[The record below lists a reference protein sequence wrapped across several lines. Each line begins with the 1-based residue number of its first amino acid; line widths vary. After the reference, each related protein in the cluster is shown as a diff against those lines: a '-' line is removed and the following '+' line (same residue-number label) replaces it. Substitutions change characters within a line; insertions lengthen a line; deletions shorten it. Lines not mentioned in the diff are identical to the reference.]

1 MKCIVLLY
9 IPTVVLAGVYETTL
23 ALSYAIVTHWFQGE
37 IESINEK
44 NMKIIHMIRIQLV
57 GRWITFPST
66 HGAGK
71 GMAIER
77 EKHSLR

>member
-1 MKCIVLLY
+1 MLLY

-44 NMKIIHMIRIQLV
+44 NMKNYSYDKNSI
-57 GRWITFPST
+57 G
-66 HGAGK
+66 GALDNIPEYAWSWKRDGN
-71 GMAIER
+71 
-77 EKHSLR
+77 